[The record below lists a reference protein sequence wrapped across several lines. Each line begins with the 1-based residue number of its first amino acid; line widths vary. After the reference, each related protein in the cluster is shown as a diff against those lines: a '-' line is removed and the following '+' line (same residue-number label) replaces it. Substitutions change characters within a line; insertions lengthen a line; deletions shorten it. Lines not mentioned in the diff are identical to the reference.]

1 MAAAAATRRN
11 LRNSSRK
18 ASESAEALANMET
31 KRTTRS
37 VEATR
42 RWRVKS
48 GVRVLEKAEK
58 NWSGDEDR
66 DRRAESSFSFR
77 L

>member
-1 MAAAAATRRN
+1 M
-11 LRNSSRK
+11 
-18 ASESAEALANMET
+18 NMET

-58 NWSGDEDR
+58 NWSGDDDR